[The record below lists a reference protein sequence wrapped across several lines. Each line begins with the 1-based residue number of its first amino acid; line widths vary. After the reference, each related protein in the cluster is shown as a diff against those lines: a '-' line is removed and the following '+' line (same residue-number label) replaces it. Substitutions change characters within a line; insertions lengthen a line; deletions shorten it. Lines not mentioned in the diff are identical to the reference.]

1 MNSRKIRIGCG
12 QGFWGDW
19 IEAPVRLVEAGD
31 LDYLMLDYLAEVT
44 MSILAKQFERD
55 PSKGYASDFPPLV
68 SRLKESLV
76 SGKLRIIANAGG
88 VNPEACAR
96 AVVSLI
102 GDKIPVAIV
111 KGDSILSNL
120 DNFEASGCE
129 FLHLESGVGIKTVR
143 DNLKSMNAYLG
154 AKSIVEALEAGA
166 KVIITGR
173 VSDPAMCLAPIIHEY
188 KIPWD
193 DYDRLASG
201 VVAGHII
208 ECGAQATGGNY
219 SYDWSGVSNLS
230 NIGYP
235 IVEFSEDGSFVVT
248 KPDTHGGLV
257 TVQSVTEQLVY
268 EIGDPQNFITPDVV
282 ADFTTINLKSVGDNK
297 IEVSGVKGTQAPDTL
312 KVSASY
318 FDGYMAEGTLILV
331 GPRVREKASICE
343 KILRDRIFDL
353 KLEYSEILFERLGD
367 CGSTPGISEKLNSP
381 EPMEIVFRVAIRG
394 SNKKDLERFTRE
406 VAPLVLSGP
415 SGITGYAGGKKP
427 VREVY
432 SYFPTLISKSLV
444 KESVEIL

>member
-1 MNSRKIRIGCG
+1 
-12 QGFWGDW
+12 
-19 IEAPVRLVEAGD
+19 
-31 LDYLMLDYLAEVT
+31 
-44 MSILAKQFERD
+44 
-55 PSKGYASDFPPLV
+55 
-68 SRLKESLV
+68 
-76 SGKLRIIANAGG
+76 
-88 VNPEACAR
+88 
-96 AVVSLI
+96 
-102 GDKIPVAIV
+102 
-111 KGDSILSNL
+111 
-120 DNFEASGCE
+120 
-129 FLHLESGVGIKTVR
+129 
-143 DNLKSMNAYLG
+143 
-154 AKSIVEALEAGA
+154 
-166 KVIITGR
+166 
-173 VSDPAMCLAPIIHEY
+173 
-188 KIPWD
+188 
-193 DYDRLASG
+193 
-201 VVAGHII
+201 
-208 ECGAQATGGNY
+208 
-219 SYDWSGVSNLS
+219 
-230 NIGYP
+230 
-235 IVEFSEDGSFVVT
+235 
-248 KPDTHGGLV
+248 
-257 TVQSVTEQLVY
+257 
-268 EIGDPQNFITPDVV
+268 VV